1 VKPAPCV
8 LIVKSA
14 AAFAILELFLP
25 IVNALV
31 LKSYP
36 WSITDTSSPALGD
49 AGKVKVNAPPFVF
62 AKICAPG

>member
-8 LIVKSA
+8 LTVRSA
-14 AAFAILELFLP
+14 ALFAILEPFLP
-25 IVNALV
+25 IVNALTS
-31 LKSYP
+31 KSYP
-36 WSITDTSSPALGD
+36 WSITDTSCPALGD